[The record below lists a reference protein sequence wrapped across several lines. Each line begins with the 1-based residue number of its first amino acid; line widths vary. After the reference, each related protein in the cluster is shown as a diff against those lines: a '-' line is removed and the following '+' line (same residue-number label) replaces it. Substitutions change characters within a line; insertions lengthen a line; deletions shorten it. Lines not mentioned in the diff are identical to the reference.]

1 MQKIDFPYKAKRYK
15 HIDKRL
21 SFNKVKKY
29 VMNPEKIAKHSFLP
43 FLHYKLIFE
52 KFLGYSYFNNGENKK
67 IKERDIYYAAHM
79 DSYIYRYYADK
90 LNDLYNDFTAKNG
103 IDEVATAYRNNKPG
117 KSNINH
123 AAEVI
128 AKINSYKSA
137 LIIVGD
143 FTSFFDELDHSLLKE
158 RLQKVLAKSVLP
170 TDWYNI
176 FRSIT
181 KFGYLEKES
190 LENSQSELVKKDKD
204 SFSYFEKIKDF
215 WKYKKGI
222 KVKRNTNNYGIPQGN
237 ALSGILANIYS
248 IDFDFNLLK
257 LANEYNGIYRRYSDD
272 FILVLDAPDLEI
284 DTITDKILLWA
295 DNNKIKL
302 QPDKTKQFK
311 LVEGKICTLDLIPA
325 SIDYLGF
332 KFDGHNV
339 KMREKSIYKFYRN
352 ARKLIFKSKKLQE
365 KLGLS
370 KIPNR
375 YKIYALYTDFGYS
388 NKYPSNFISYAKRS
402 QKIFD
407 KVSPETNNLMLN
419 QIKNRKKKIEKA
431 LGYKIHSRV

>member
-237 ALSGILANIYS
+237 G
-248 IDFDFNLLK
+248 
-257 LANEYNGIYRRYSDD
+257 ER
-272 FILVLDAPDLEI
+272 
-284 DTITDKILLWA
+284 
-295 DNNKIKL
+295 
-302 QPDKTKQFK
+302 Q
-311 LVEGKICTLDLIPA
+311 
-325 SIDYLGF
+325 
-332 KFDGHNV
+332 
-339 KMREKSIYKFYRN
+339 
-352 ARKLIFKSKKLQE
+352 
-365 KLGLS
+365 
-370 KIPNR
+370 
-375 YKIYALYTDFGYS
+375 
-388 NKYPSNFISYAKRS
+388 
-402 QKIFD
+402 
-407 KVSPETNNLMLN
+407 
-419 QIKNRKKKIEKA
+419 
-431 LGYKIHSRV
+431 